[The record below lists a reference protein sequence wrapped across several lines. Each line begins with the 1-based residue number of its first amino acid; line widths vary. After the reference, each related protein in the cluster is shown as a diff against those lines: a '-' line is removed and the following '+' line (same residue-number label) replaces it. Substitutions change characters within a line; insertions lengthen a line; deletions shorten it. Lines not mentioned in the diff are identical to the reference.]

1 MTDPRAKG
9 RKPKSVVRSKAFAK
23 ADRFENAS
31 TAADPAKLA
40 KSDRF
45 ARPDRPASA
54 EKAPKSNKP
63 PKVAPVKA
71 EKGAPVAASKVDQ
84 SPVGGSQR
92 EAKKAPAAATALP
105 AAKLAAVDRAL
116 KADKVPKAGSV
127 PAAAKAPK
135 ADTLPETAK
144 APKTDRSPKADKSPK
159 PYKSAKAIQS
169 LESGEAALAESPPKP
184 AEPVGPFR
192 SGFVAVVG
200 RPNVGKSTLVNKLVG
215 QKVAITSDRP
225 QTTRHQIR
233 GVVTRPNSQMVFVD
247 TPGIHKP
254 LHLLGEQLVKS
265 AIEAL
270 DSVEL
275 RVFMVDCQVPAG
287 KGDQF
292 IAELLKKSQK
302 PTVLVLNKADRVQ
315 AIPERIFAGY
325 KALGDF
331 VAVVPLSARTGR
343 NVKGLLEEI
352 TALLPEG
359 PRYYDE
365 DIPTDQTLR
374 QIAGELIREQL
385 MRQLGEELPHSI
397 AVMVESFDESKT
409 PVHIGA
415 TIYVERKSQKGIVI
429 GEGGARLKAVGVAA
443 RTHIESQ
450 LGAKVYLELW
460 VKVLENWRKDRAD
473 LKRLGYVVD

>member
-1 MTDPRAKG
+1 MSEAKG
-9 RKPKSVVRSKAFAK
+9 KVRKPKSVVRSKAFAK
-23 ADRFENAS
+23 TDMFENEGNSPVA
-31 TAADPAKLA
+31 AKLA

-45 ARPDRPASA
+45 AKPDRPASA
-54 EKAPKSNKP
+54 QPRAKAAKPAKAAAPKLPAVAKVAATQPEKA
-63 PKVAPVKA
+63 A
-71 EKGAPVAASKVDQ
+71 GPVAK
-84 SPVGGSQR
+84 
-92 EAKKAPAAATALP
+92 
-105 AAKLAAVDRAL
+105 AAK
-116 KADKVPKAGSV
+116 VPTAQKGT
-127 PAAAKAPK
+127 KAPK
-135 ADTLPETAK
+135 ADK
-144 APKTDRSPKADKSPK
+144 APK
-159 PYKSAKAIQS
+159 PYKSAKATQAA
-169 LESGEAALAESPPKP
+169 LELEAANPEAPPKA
-184 AEPVGPFR
+184 AEPAGPFH

-233 GVVTRPNSQMVFVD
+233 GVVTKPNAQMVFVD

-292 IAELLKKSQK
+292 IADLLKKSQK

-343 NVKGLLEEI
+343 NMKGLLEEI
-352 TALLPEG
+352 IALLPEG

-365 DIPTDQTLR
+365 DVPTDQTLR

-397 AVMVESFDESKT
+397 AVSVESFDESKS

-429 GEGGARLKAVGVAA
+429 GDGGARLKAVGTAA
-443 RTHIESQ
+443 REQIESQ
-450 LGAKVYLELW
+450 LGGKVYLELW